1 MSHIVLKDSEKKVV
15 LVKSY
20 VTGTSVEVR
29 VVAPIA
35 NLNGAAVDSLLHQQH
50 VVCGALDILR
60 KALSDAAPHG
70 RDFQISPAGD
80 NDKAREDHLTEVD
93 MLNVMCA
100 RHEEIY
106 RQLYNQKVG

>member
-1 MSHIVLKDSEKKVV
+1 MSHIVLKDSEKKIV

-20 VTGTSVEVR
+20 ATGTSVEVR

-35 NLNGAAVDSLLHQQH
+35 NLNGATVDSLLDQQSA
-50 VVCGALDILR
+50 VCTALDALR
-60 KALSDAAPHG
+60 KALSEAAPHG
-70 RDFQISPAGD
+70 RDFQTILPVYYE
-80 NDKAREDHLTEVD
+80 KAREDHLKEVD